1 LIEQRQNDASS
12 RLFADAE
19 SVTLAAPRPPDRGA
33 HGNVPAFAPVTRNM
47 LSYRHAF
54 HAGNHADVLKHLVLV
69 QLLRYLGQKD
79 KPYWIVD
86 SHAGAGC
93 YALDKGHAAK
103 NAEHAAGIA
112 RLWSRDD
119 LPPALA
125 DYLGAVRAFNRDG
138 RLLRYPG
145 SPYIAMQL
153 MRAQDRLRLFEL
165 HGTDNKLL
173 RENFSRDFPGDAHR
187 VAIGQAD
194 GFMELKA
201 VLPPPPRRGLV
212 LIDPAYE
219 DKRDYL
225 RTVMA
230 TKEGLSRFAT
240 GVFAVWY
247 PQLGRGD
254 ARQLPEKLRKLA
266 DDWLD
271 VRLTIGKP
279 AESGFGMFGSGMFVV
294 NPPFSL
300 AQTLRESLPFL
311 SAALALDEAAGYLV
325 ETSADGPAP
334 ARATAA
340 RTSPAARDRRPRN

>member
-1 LIEQRQNDASS
+1 
-12 RLFADAE
+12 
-19 SVTLAAPRPPDRGA
+19 
-33 HGNVPAFAPVTRNM
+33 M

-69 QLLRYLGQKD
+69 QLLRYFGQKD

-86 SHAGAGC
+86 THAGAGC

-103 NAEHAAGIA
+103 NAEYEDGVA
-112 RLWSRDD
+112 RLWSRTD
-119 LPPALA
+119 LPPAVA
-125 DYLGAVRAFNRDG
+125 DYVDAVRACNRDG
-138 RLLRYPG
+138 QLHRYPG

-173 RENFSRDFPGDAHR
+173 RENFSRDYPNDANR

-194 GFMELKA
+194 GFLELKA

-212 LIDPAYE
+212 LMDPAFE

-225 RTVMA
+225 RAVMA
-230 TKEGLSRFAT
+230 TKEGLARFAT
-240 GVFAVWY
+240 GTFAVWY
-247 PQLGRGD
+247 PQLDRGD

-271 VRLTIGKP
+271 VRLTVGKP
-279 AESGFGMFGSGMFVV
+279 AESGFGMFGSGMFIV
-294 NPPFSL
+294 NPPYTL
-300 AQTLRESLPFL
+300 AQTLRDTLPFL
-311 SAALALDEAAGYLV
+311 RDALALDAGAGYLV
-325 ETSADGPAP
+325 ETSADSQPPTRTPRPEKAP
-334 ARATAA
+334 VRAA
-340 RTSPAARDRRPRN
+340 RRPGAARR

>member
-1 LIEQRQNDASS
+1 
-12 RLFADAE
+12 
-19 SVTLAAPRPPDRGA
+19 
-33 HGNVPAFAPVTRNM
+33 M

-69 QLLRYLGQKD
+69 QLLRYLGRKD

-86 SHAGAGC
+86 THAGAGC

-103 NAEHAAGIA
+103 NAEYANGVA
-112 RLWSRDD
+112 RLWSRDG
-119 LPPALA
+119 LPSAVA
-125 DYLGAVRAFNRDG
+125 DYLDVVRAYNPDG

-145 SPYIAMQL
+145 SPYVAMQL
-153 MRAQDRLRLFEL
+153 MREQDRLRLFEL

-194 GFMELKA
+194 GFIEIKA

-212 LIDPAYE
+212 LMDPAFE

-225 RTVMA
+225 RAVMA
-230 TKEGLSRFAT
+230 VKEGLARFAT
-240 GVFAVWY
+240 GTFAVWY
-247 PQLGRGD
+247 PQLDRGD

-271 VRLTIGKP
+271 VRLTVAKP
-279 AESGFGMFGSGMFVV
+279 AESGFGMFGSGMFIV
-294 NPPFSL
+294 NPPFTL
-300 AQTLRESLPFL
+300 AQTLRETMPFL
-311 SAALALDEAAGYLV
+311 SEALALDEAAGHLV

-334 ARATAA
+334 ARVPAA
-340 RTSPAARDRRPRN
+340 RTGPLPRGRR